1 MTMTESP
8 VPPRILLATDLSARC
23 DRALA
28 RAALLAR
35 AWQSEL
41 TVAHVV
47 HAAEV
52 ARHDRLTSAA
62 PSWRR
67 PESWALTL
75 ERMLRADLAAEGIA
89 ATPKVVLGPMPDAV
103 LEAAAEVDAG
113 LVVLGIA
120 KDARMD
126 RIQLGST
133 VDALVR
139 RSRVPVLNVRNRARG
154 AYRHVVVATDFSEPA
169 MHALRLAAHWF
180 VDARLTLFHAY
191 IPPGASLTDSSAASE
206 SWRDAVAQQC
216 ASHVC
221 AATLPAPIEASL
233 KPVLEHGA
241 PETLLS
247 DYVASAE
254 VDLVVLGS
262 QGRSGLARALLG
274 STAENLLH
282 TLDCDTL
289 VVRGQ

>member
-1 MTMTESP
+1 MTEP
-8 VPPRILLATDLSARC
+8 TLPQRIFMASDLSARS

-35 AWQSEL
+35 AWQSQL

-52 ARHDRLTSAA
+52 AAHDRLTSGA

-67 PESWALTL
+67 PESWVKTL
-75 ERMLRADLAAEGIA
+75 ELALSADLAAEGIA
-89 ATPKVVLGPMPDAV
+89 AASKVVVGSTAEAV
-103 LEAAAEVDAG
+103 LQAATDDGAG

-133 VDALVR
+133 VDTLVR
-139 RSRVPVLNVRNRARG
+139 RSRVPVLEVRRRARD
-154 AYRHVVVATDFSEPA
+154 AYRHVVVATDFSDPA

-180 VDARLTLFHAY
+180 EGSRMTLFHAY
-191 IPPGASLTDSSAASE
+191 ASPGSALPTGPAVNESLRT
-206 SWRDAVAQQC
+206 AVTQQC
-216 ASHVC
+216 ASHL
-221 AATLPAPIEASL
+221 AAAALPASIEAAL
-233 KPVLEHGA
+233 QHVLEQGT

-247 DYVASAE
+247 DYVASAD

-282 TLDCDTL
+282 ALDCDTL
-289 VVRGQ
+289 VVRQA

>member
-1 MTMTESP
+1 MTETASP
-8 VPPRILLATDLSARC
+8 RRILMASDLSARC

-41 TVAHVV
+41 TVTHVV

-52 ARHDRLTSAA
+52 ARRDRLASGA

-67 PESWALTL
+67 PQSWAQTL
-75 ERMLRADLAAEGIA
+75 DRALRADLAAEGISA
-89 ATPKVVLGPMPDAV
+89 SSRVLIGSTADAV
-103 LEAAAEVDAG
+103 LQAAADEAAG

-120 KDARMD
+120 RDARTD

-133 VDALVR
+133 TETAVR
-139 RSRVPVLNVRNRARG
+139 RSRVPILNVRRRARG
-154 AYRHVVVATDFSEPA
+154 AYRRVVVATDFSESA
-169 MHALRLAAHWF
+169 MRALRIAARWF
-180 VDARLTLFHAY
+180 DGSRLTVFHAY
-191 IPPGASLTDSSAASE
+191 TSPGSAPISGPAATE
-206 SWRDAVAQQC
+206 SWRGAAAQQC
-216 ASHVC
+216 ASHL
-221 AATLPAPIEASL
+221 AAAALPASVEAAL
-233 KPVLEHGA
+233 HLVLEHGA

-247 DYVASAE
+247 DYVVSAD

-262 QGRSGLARALLG
+262 HGRSGLARALLG

-282 TLDCDTL
+282 ALDCDTL
-289 VVRGQ
+289 VVRGP

>member
-1 MTMTESP
+1 MAS
-8 VPPRILLATDLSARC
+8 DLSARC

-35 AWQSEL
+35 AWHSDL

-52 ARHDRLTSAA
+52 AAHDRLSSGA

-67 PESWALTL
+67 PESWSQTL
-75 ERMLRADLAAEGIA
+75 ERALRADLAAEGIA
-89 ATPKVVLGPMPDAV
+89 ATSRIVIGSTADAV
-103 LEAAAEVDAG
+103 LQGAADDSAG

-133 VDALVR
+133 ADTLVR
-139 RSRVPVLNVRNRARG
+139 RSRVPVLNVRRRARG
-154 AYRHVVVATDFSEPA
+154 AYRHVVVATDFFAPA
-169 MHALRLAAHWF
+169 MQALRLAAHWF
-180 VDARLTLFHAY
+180 EGARLTLFHAY
-191 IPPGASLTDSSAASE
+191 IPPESALTSE
-206 SWRDAVAQQC
+206 PVANDSWRAAVTQEC
-216 ASHVC
+216 TSHLAESV
-221 AATLPAPIEASL
+221 LPASVEAAL
-233 KPVLEHGA
+233 HRVLERGT
-241 PETLLS
+241 PETLLP
-247 DYVASAE
+247 DYVASAD
-254 VDLVVLGS
+254 VDVVVLGS
-262 QGRSGLARALLG
+262 QGRSGLARVLLG

-289 VVRGQ
+289 VVRGG